1 MPFVN
6 YMTREIHLRIAYCG
20 PFLAGKATSL
30 RHVKHTLAQTASQRP
45 DEDDI
50 DVDEELFYFGFTHPF
65 ELGKLRG
72 FSTQLEL
79 YLIPDALTYQGPRLE
94 IRRADG
100 FIFVADAQVDQ
111 RSANLAALDRMYI
124 ELKGNEMNPEQTPL
138 VFQYNKQDLPYLLPL
153 DALEQELN
161 PAGRPS
167 FETIATSGEGVIDA
181 LKACV
186 REVLKGITT
195 GSSPTLL
202 GDLPLEEDP

>member
-6 YMTREIHLRIAYCG
+6 YMTREILLRIAYCG

-30 RHVKHTLAQTASQRP
+30 RYAKQTLERSTHRGL
-45 DEDDI
+45 DDS
-50 DVDEELFYFGFTHPF
+50 DDLDEELFYLGFTHPF

-94 IRRADG
+94 ILRADG
-100 FIFVADAQVDQ
+100 FIFVADSQIDQ
-111 RSANLAALDRMYI
+111 RDANLAALDRMYI
-124 ELKGNEMNPEQTPL
+124 EMKGNEMPPEQVPF

-161 PAGRPS
+161 PTGRPS
-167 FETIATSGEGVIDA
+167 FETIATMGDGVVSA

-186 REVLKGITT
+186 RDVIKGITT
-195 GSSPTLL
+195 GASPTLL
-202 GDLPLEEDP
+202 GEQVLDEDP